1 MPTINETCEFSAPS
15 ERAAAR
21 IFITDL
27 DGTLLRSDRSIA
39 EPVRSCLRRLGE
51 LGIARVIATGRS
63 LFSFN
68 TVAAEL
74 PVDFVIFSTGAG
86 VADHPHGKI
95 LRSVSMETGEV
106 RQAFE
111 ALRALELDF
120 MVQRPIPDSHVF
132 GYVASNSSNPDFER
146 RVALYGRFAFP
157 WDGDIERFGP
167 ATQLVAIV
175 PPVRAPEALASVR
188 RKLASLTV
196 IQTTSPLDG
205 QSTWIEIFPAGVS
218 KSSTAQWLAS
228 KLGASRHK
236 ALSVGNDFN
245 DLDLLEWARTRF
257 VVANAPPELTRRFPV
272 VSSNNDDGVAEAI
285 AMWLKVQGALIQG
298 DEGSPP
304 LSPEP

>member
-1 MPTINETCEFSAPS
+1 MPTINETGEFSAPAD
-15 ERAAAR
+15 RGVTG

-27 DGTLLRSDRSIA
+27 DGTLLRSDRTVA
-39 EPVRSCLRRLGE
+39 EPVLSCLRRLGE

-68 TVAAEL
+68 TVAAAGL

-86 VADHPHGKI
+86 VTDYPHGKI
-95 LRSVSMETGEV
+95 LRSVSMETGDV
-106 RQAFE
+106 RRAFE

-132 GYVASNSSNPDFER
+132 GYVGSNSSNPDFER
-146 RVALYGRFAFP
+146 RIALYSRFAFP

-175 PPVRAPEALASVR
+175 PPDRAQEALRSVR
-188 RKLASLTV
+188 RKLAALTV

-205 QSTWIEIFPAGVS
+205 QSTWIEIFPSGVS
-218 KSSTAQWLAS
+218 KSSTADWLAS

-236 ALSVGNDFN
+236 ALAVGNDFN

-257 VVANAPPELTRRFPV
+257 VVANAPPELTQRFPV
-272 VSSNNDDGVAEAI
+272 VASNNDDGVAEAI
-285 AMWLKVQGALIQG
+285 ATWLEANGLTDPSGESI
-298 DEGSPP
+298 GSMA
-304 LSPEP
+304 E

>member
-1 MPTINETCEFSAPS
+1 MPTIHETGEFFAYAD
-15 ERAAAR
+15 RAVTG

-27 DGTLLRSDRSIA
+27 DGTLLRSDRTIA
-39 EPVRSCLRRLGE
+39 EPVLSCLRRLGE

-68 TVAAEL
+68 TVAAGL

-86 VADHPHGKI
+86 VADYPPGKI
-95 LRSVSMETGEV
+95 LRRVSLETGEV
-106 RQAFE
+106 RRAFA
-111 ALRALELDF
+111 ALSALELDF

-146 RVALYGRFAFP
+146 RIALYSRFAFP
-157 WDGDIERFGP
+157 WDGDIEGFGP

-175 PPVRAPEALASVR
+175 PPDRAQEALANVR

-218 KSSTAQWLAS
+218 KRFTAEWLAS
-228 KLGASRHK
+228 KLGASRHR

-245 DLDLLEWARTRF
+245 DLDLLEWAQTRF

-272 VSSNNDDGVAEAI
+272 VGSNNDGGVAEAI
-285 AMWLKVQGALIQG
+285 GLWLERMGC
-298 DEGSPP
+298 PM
-304 LSPEP
+304 

>member
-1 MPTINETCEFSAPS
+1 MPTINETCGFSAPS
-15 ERAAAR
+15 ERTAAR

-39 EPVRSCLRRLGE
+39 EPVLSCLRRLGE

-86 VADHPHGKI
+86 VADHPRGKI
-95 LRSVSMETGEV
+95 LRSVSMKTGEV

-146 RVALYGRFAFP
+146 RIALYSRFASP
-157 WDGDIERFGP
+157 WNGDIERFGP

-175 PPVRAPEALASVR
+175 PPGRAQEALASVR

-218 KSSTAQWLAS
+218 KSLTAQWLAS

-245 DLDLLEWARTRF
+245 DLDLLEWARDTLCGRQRAARTHPAVSGGVF
-257 VVANAPPELTRRFPV
+257 QQRRRGRRGHRDVA
-272 VSSNNDDGVAEAI
+272 
-285 AMWLKVQGALIQG
+285 KGAG
-298 DEGSPP
+298 CGY
-304 LSPEP
+304 

>member
-1 MPTINETCEFSAPS
+1 MPTIDETGEFPAPAN
-15 ERAAAR
+15 RAVTG

-27 DGTLLRSDRSIA
+27 DGTLLRSYRTIA
-39 EPVRSCLRRLGE
+39 EPVLSCLRRLGE

-68 TVAAEL
+68 TVAAAGL

-86 VADHPHGKI
+86 VADYPHGKI
-95 LRSVSMETGEV
+95 LRSVSMETGDV
-106 RQAFE
+106 RRAFE

-132 GYVASNSSNPDFER
+132 GYVGSNSSNPDFER
-146 RVALYGRFAFP
+146 RIALYSRFAFP

-175 PPVRAPEALASVR
+175 PPDRAQEALTSVR

-205 QSTWIEIFPAGVS
+205 RSTWIEIFPAGVS
-218 KSSTAQWLAS
+218 KSSTADWLAS

-236 ALSVGNDFN
+236 ALAVGNDFN
-245 DLDLLEWARTRF
+245 DLDLLEWAQTRF
-257 VVANAPPELTRRFPV
+257 VVANAPPELTQRFPV
-272 VSSNNDDGVAEAI
+272 VPSNNDDGVAEAI
-285 AMWLKVQGALIQG
+285 ATWLGADGLTDPSGESI
-298 DEGSPP
+298 GSMA
-304 LSPEP
+304 E

>member
-1 MPTINETCEFSAPS
+1 MPIIDETGEFSAPAN
-15 ERAAAR
+15 RAVTG

-27 DGTLLRSDRSIA
+27 DGTLLRSDRTIA
-39 EPVRSCLRRLGE
+39 EPVLSCLRRLGE

-68 TVAAEL
+68 TVAAAGL

-86 VADHPHGKI
+86 VADYPRGKI
-95 LRSVSMETGEV
+95 LRSVSLETGDV
-106 RQAFE
+106 RRAFE

-132 GYVASNSSNPDFER
+132 GFVTSNSSNPDFER
-146 RVALYGRFAFP
+146 RIALYSRFAFA

-175 PPVRAPEALASVR
+175 PPDRAQEALTNVR

-205 QSTWIEIFPAGVS
+205 QSTWIEIFPAGIS
-218 KSSTAQWLAS
+218 KRFTAEWLAS
-228 KLGASRHK
+228 KLGASRHN
-236 ALSVGNDFN
+236 ALAVGNDFN

-272 VSSNNDDGVAEAI
+272 VASNDDDGVAEAI
-285 AMWLKVQGALIQG
+285 ARWLKVQSAGCKVH
-298 DEGSPP
+298 GSR
-304 LSPEP
+304 

>member
-1 MPTINETCEFSAPS
+1 VTG
-15 ERAAAR
+15 

-27 DGTLLRSDRSIA
+27 DGTLLRSDRTIA
-39 EPVRSCLRRLGE
+39 EPVLSCLHRLGE

-68 TVAAEL
+68 TVAAGL

-86 VADHPHGKI
+86 VADYPPGKI
-95 LRSVSMETGEV
+95 LRSVSMETGDV
-106 RQAFE
+106 RRAFE

-132 GYVASNSSNPDFER
+132 GYVTSNSSNPDFER
-146 RVALYGRFAFP
+146 RIALYSRFAFP
-157 WDGDIERFGP
+157 WDGDIEGFGP

-175 PPVRAPEALASVR
+175 PPDRAQAALEGVR
-188 RKLASLTV
+188 RELASLTV

-205 QSTWIEIFPAGVS
+205 QTTWIEIFPAGVS
-218 KSSTAQWLAS
+218 KRFTAEWLAS
-228 KLGASRHK
+228 KLGTSRHR

-245 DLDLLEWARTRF
+245 DLDLLEWAQTRF

-272 VSSNNDDGVAEAI
+272 VGSNNDGGVAQAI
-285 AMWLKVQGALIQG
+285 GLWLERMG
-298 DEGSPP
+298 
-304 LSPEP
+304 

>member
-15 ERAAAR
+15 ERAAAG

-39 EPVRSCLRRLGE
+39 EPVLSCLRRLGE

-68 TVAAEL
+68 KVAAGL

-86 VADHPHGKI
+86 VAGLPHGKI
-95 LRSVSMETGEV
+95 LRSVSMETGDV

-111 ALRALELDF
+111 ALSALELDF

-132 GYVASNSSNPDFER
+132 GYVVSNSSNPDFER
-146 RVALYGRFAFP
+146 RIALYSRFAFP

-175 PPVRAPEALASVR
+175 PPGRAQEALASVR

-218 KSSTAQWLAS
+218 KSLTAQWLAS

-245 DLDLLEWARTRF
+245 DLDLLEWAETRF
-257 VVANAPPELTRRFPV
+257 VVSNAPPELTRRFPV
-272 VSSNNDDGVAEAI
+272 VASNNDDGVAEAI
-285 AMWLKVQGALIQG
+285 AIWLKVQGALT
-298 DEGSPP
+298 
-304 LSPEP
+304 

>member
-1 MPTINETCEFSAPS
+1 MPTINETGEFSAPAD
-15 ERAAAR
+15 RAVTG

-27 DGTLLRSDRSIA
+27 DGTLLRSDRTIA
-39 EPVRSCLRRLGE
+39 EPVLSCLRRLGE
-51 LGIARVIATGRS
+51 LGIARVIAT
-63 LFSFN
+63 FN
-68 TVAAEL
+68 TVAAAGL

-86 VADHPHGKI
+86 VADYPHGKI
-95 LRSVSMETGEV
+95 LRSVSMETGDV
-106 RQAFE
+106 QRAFE

-132 GYVASNSSNPDFER
+132 GYVVSNSSNPDFER
-146 RVALYGRFAFP
+146 RIALYSRFAFP

-175 PPVRAPEALASVR
+175 PPDRAQEALTSVR

-218 KSSTAQWLAS
+218 KSSTADWLAS

-236 ALSVGNDFN
+236 ALAVGNDFN

-257 VVANAPPELTRRFPV
+257 VVANAPPELTQRFPV
-272 VSSNNDDGVAEAI
+272 VASNNDDGVAEAI
-285 AMWLKVQGALIQG
+285 AMWLKVQGAGCKVQG
-298 DEGSPP
+298 SR
-304 LSPEP
+304 